1 VSRPDDR
8 DGFEQFVTSRRAALL
23 RSAYLM
29 TGDLHDAD
37 DLVQVTLVK
46 AVGAWERIVDRP
58 EPYVR
63 RILAREVTNRW
74 RRRRWREVAHGELPE
89 RPAPDGRQPEEI
101 DLLQNALATL
111 SPRQRAVVVLRYYD
125 DLTERE
131 TADALGISVG
141 TVKSHARDAL
151 ARLRDLVPGSPPLE
165 VTARPLHRP
174 HK

>member
-1 VSRPDDR
+1 MSSPEARE
-8 DGFEQFVTSRRAALL
+8 GFEQFVASRRPALL
-23 RSAYLM
+23 RSAYLL

-46 AVGAWERIVDRP
+46 AVGVWDRIADRP

-74 RRRRWREVAHGELPE
+74 RRRRWREVATADLPDAGA
-89 RPAPDGRQPEEI
+89 PAARDPDDV
-101 DLLQNALATL
+101 DLLERALATL

-125 DLTERE
+125 DLTERD

-151 ARLRDLVPGSPPLE
+151 ARLRDLVPAAAASLTP
-165 VTARPLHRP
+165 
-174 HK
+174 

>member
-1 VSRPDDR
+1 MSGPEAHE
-8 DGFEQFVTSRRAALL
+8 GFEQFVASRRAALL

-46 AVGAWERIVDRP
+46 AVGAWDRIADRP

-63 RILAREVTNRW
+63 RILAREATNRW
-74 RRRRWREVAHGELPE
+74 RRRRWRELPT
-89 RPAPDGRQPEEI
+89 ADLPDSAASTGRDPDDV
-101 DLLQNALATL
+101 DLLDRALATL

-125 DLTERE
+125 DLTERD

-151 ARLRDLVPGSPPLE
+151 TRLRALVPEAAASLTP
-165 VTARPLHRP
+165 
-174 HK
+174 

>member
-1 VSRPDDR
+1 MSGPDAR
-8 DGFEQFVTSRRAALL
+8 EGFEQFVASRRAALL

-46 AVGAWERIVDRP
+46 AVGVWDRIADRP

-63 RILAREVTNRW
+63 RILSREVTNRW
-74 RRRRWREVAHGELPE
+74 RRRRWREVAVPDLPD
-89 RPAPDGRQPEEI
+89 RRAPDGRDLDDA
-101 DLLQNALATL
+101 DLLERALATL

-151 ARLRDLVPGSPPLE
+151 ARLRELVPEAAASLTP
-165 VTARPLHRP
+165 
-174 HK
+174 

>member
-1 VSRPDDR
+1 MSRPDER
-8 DGFEQFVTSRRAALL
+8 EGFEQFVAARRAALL

-46 AVGAWERIVDRP
+46 AVGAWERIADRP

-74 RRRRWREVAHGELPE
+74 RRRRWREVPHAELPD
-89 RPAPDGRQPEEI
+89 RPATQRGDPDDV
-101 DLLQNALATL
+101 DLLEWALATL

-151 ARLRDLVPGSPPLE
+151 ARLRDLVPTSATSLAP
-165 VTARPLHRP
+165 
-174 HK
+174 